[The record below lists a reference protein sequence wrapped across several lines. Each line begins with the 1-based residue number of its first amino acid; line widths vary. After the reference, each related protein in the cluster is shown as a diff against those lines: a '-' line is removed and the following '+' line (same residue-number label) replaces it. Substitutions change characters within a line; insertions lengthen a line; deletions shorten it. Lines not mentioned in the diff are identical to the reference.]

1 MKTREQYQILA
12 PLFCYPDEN
21 YKSDVKKTEAF
32 IRERYPQLEK
42 EFRPFFDWVENT
54 PIDEVEE
61 VFSKTF
67 HIQAICFLDLG
78 YVLFA
83 EDYKRGEFLVQM
95 KRELAEANVDTG
107 NELADNLPNVLR
119 WMSVMEND
127 QFLEEFSL
135 RVLKHALGKMLEEF
149 DLARMELKDKVRKKK
164 QKVILLEDLSNKNIY
179 QYAIQGLLNLVKV
192 DYPENKFNDPKIVP
206 TLGGNFIKDCSSG
219 SCSSTHQTQKTV

>member
-95 KRELAEANVDTG
+95 KRELAEANVDPG

-179 QYAIQGLLNLVKV
+179 QYAIQGLLNLVEV